1 MSRWA
6 GPVRART
13 AAVLLAAVAWATAA
27 CRQSPAESVPYRV
40 PAATPTVREL
50 AAEPGAL
57 VLPKRDGSVRFAVI
71 GDSGRGDR
79 AQHDV
84 ARRMAE
90 WREKFPFDFVVM
102 LGDNIYDRH
111 TPQDY
116 VDKFEAPYATLLR
129 AGVEFYAAIGNHDDP
144 GQVHY
149 EHFNMEGRR
158 YYSFRKAEQ
167 RLAGLAG
174 AGVRFFV
181 LDSRS
186 LDPPQLEWLREELS
200 DSGTHWKIA
209 YFHHPIYTSGRYR
222 ATARALRLALEPIL
236 VQGDVDV
243 VLSGHEHVYERTH
256 PQNGIP
262 YFVSGAAGSL
272 RRGDVSPS
280 PITARSYDA
289 DYHFVLMEVTG
300 AELFF
305 QAINRAGA
313 TIDGGVITRR
323 SR

>member
-1 MSRWA
+1 MSGRA
-6 GPVRART
+6 GRVRTCTATALLTLLT
-13 AAVLLAAVAWATAA
+13 AAG
-27 CRQSPAESVPYRV
+27 CRQSPAESIPST
-40 PAATPTVREL
+40 TPGRGPVVREL
-50 AAEPGAL
+50 AAGPGAV
-57 VLPKRDGSVRFAVI
+57 VLPLREGSVRFAVI

-79 AQHDV
+79 AQHEV
-84 ARRMAE
+84 ARRMIEYRA
-90 WREKFPFDFVVM
+90 KFPFEFVLM

-116 VDKFEAPYATLLR
+116 AEKFEIPYAPLLQS
-129 AGVEFYAAIGNHDDP
+129 GVEFYAAIGNHDDP

-149 EHFNMEGRR
+149 ARFNMQGRR
-158 YYSFRKAEQ
+158 FYSFRKSER

-186 LDPPQLEWLREELS
+186 LDPPQLEWLREELRE
-200 DSGTHWKIA
+200 SGTNWKIA
-209 YFHHPIYTSGRYR
+209 YFHHPLYTSARYR

-236 VQGDVDV
+236 VDGQIDV

-256 PQNGIP
+256 PQNGIA

-272 RRGDVSPS
+272 RPGDVSPS

-289 DYHFVLMEVTG
+289 DYHFMLMEIAG
-300 AELFF
+300 GELYF
-305 QAINRAGA
+305 QAISRAGV
-313 TIDGGVITRR
+313 TIDAGVITRR